1 MGWIADQ
8 ERLIDDALDDAD
20 EATLRRTLEGTLGDA
35 SVICRAALT
44 QFEPRVDLFGPERDP
59 DLGQDYADKHSLL
72 LLAEEA
78 VCHAEW
84 VVRLLGALGSPTS
97 LPIDPDQRRRLC
109 EARNLLAEHRDERV
123 VYWRLTGQH
132 TPHVADVYR
141 RLGVELPDPSID
153 TEQLGGERVVGHFLS
168 LRALHDDLVRL
179 GEWLGDLSQLD
190 RNRFNA

>member
-1 MGWIADQ
+1 MGWLADQ
-8 ERLIDDALDDAD
+8 ERLIDDAFEDAD
-20 EATLRRTLEGTLGDA
+20 EATLRRALDGTLGDA

-44 QFEPRVDLFGPERDP
+44 QYERRVDLFGPDRDP

-84 VVRLLGALGSPTS
+84 VMRLLGALGSPTS
-97 LPIDPDQRRRLC
+97 LPIDPDQRRRLR

-132 TPHVADVYR
+132 TPHVANVYR
-141 RLGVELPDPSID
+141 KLGVELPETSID
-153 TEQLGGERVVGHFLS
+153 TEQLGGDRIVGHFLS
-168 LRALHDDLVRL
+168 LKMLHDDLVRL
-179 GEWLGDLSQLD
+179 SEWLGDLSQHHCP
-190 RNRFNA
+190 RFNP